1 MVPAAGAWKKVVSTC
16 CVLETCQSYLL
27 TGSFEC
33 LPHRHELLEEAR
45 RQGLP
50 FAQWD
55 GPTSVKKMHLGL
67 AHRPIGCGIF
77 YFQKDSCL
85 GTELTWKLISTLVH
99 VLVEAR

>member
-1 MVPAAGAWKKVVSTC
+1 VRLTG
-16 CVLETCQSYLL
+16 LL
-27 TGSFEC
+27 THAFSACFLTSSGTTY
-33 LPHRHELLEEAR
+33 PGVA
-45 RQGLP
+45 
-50 FAQWD
+50 AQWD